1 MFVAIT
7 HHPNRGEWRSLFAT
21 EVEAHADADRF
32 LALFPDTPVSARV
45 EAATADDA
53 AEYIERSAEAESEA
67 RAEYGSGA
75 VSLGYNGA
83 EAMFHYDGFR
93 TADDSLYVAAVR
105 YLAALRPTTPAAP
118 ASPISPDDI
127 PF

>member
-21 EVEAHADADRF
+21 EAEARADADSF
-32 LALFPDTPVSARV
+32 LAMFPGVAVTARV

-53 AEYIERSAEAESEA
+53 AEYIERSDEAESEA

-75 VSLGYNGA
+75 VSLGYDGS
-83 EAMFHYDGFR
+83 EAMAHYDGYR
-93 TADDSLYVAAVR
+93 AADNALYATAVR
-105 YLAALRPTTPAAP
+105 YLAALRPITPAPP
-118 ASPISPDDI
+118 ASPVSPDDI

>member
-21 EVEAHADADRF
+21 EVEAHADADAF

-53 AEYIERSAEAESEA
+53 AEYIYRCDETESET

-75 VSLGYNGA
+75 VSLGYDGA
-83 EAMFHYDGFR
+83 EAMAHYDGYR
-93 TADDSLYVAAVR
+93 ASDNALYATAVR
-105 YLAALRPTTPAAP
+105 YLAALRPAKPAAP
-118 ASPISPDDI
+118 ASPASPDDI